1 MFIAQADR
9 EERYLRKKSKC
20 SAECFNY
27 DVYMKND
34 KMKRDLYLKGN
45 TVFYKNDVIPQNLQ
59 ESYIDRIVNNE
70 SMLK

>member
-1 MFIAQADR
+1 
-9 EERYLRKKSKC
+9 
-20 SAECFNY
+20 
-27 DVYMKND
+27 
-34 KMKRDLYLKGN
+34 MKRDLYLKGN

>member
-1 MFIAQADR
+1 MRPSSGVLKRANDADSTLQAHLQW
-9 EERYLRKKSKC
+9 ERQ
-20 SAECFNY
+20 
-27 DVYMKND
+27 KND